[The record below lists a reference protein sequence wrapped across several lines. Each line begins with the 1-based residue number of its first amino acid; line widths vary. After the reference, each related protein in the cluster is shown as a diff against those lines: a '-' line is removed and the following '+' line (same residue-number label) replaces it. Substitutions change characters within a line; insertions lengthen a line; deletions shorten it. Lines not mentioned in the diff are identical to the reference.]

1 LLYVTQVSHRSII
14 SSPSYPEPAYILC
27 VNFFAAAVI
36 DIVVYKSYLCVRT
49 GAYWRSSFL
58 LHLRITWNSVF
69 M

>member
-49 GAYWRSSFL
+49 GAY
-58 LHLRITWNSVF
+58 
-69 M
+69 